1 MLAAVVPQA
10 PSPQTDECC
19 ATRGSHFSSWRCRPR
34 VYSDCGRRN
43 SQVVGVF
50 LALDNAN
57 EAARRE
63 FEVGVLIAAG
73 LLEEDANDYEE
84 QSEDG
89 TVKYSAPDL
98 RGGGGEPAVVYVEAH
113 PLTDA
118 YDEEEEEDEEQAEG
132 APADAHAAYPPP
144 EDEEDDDFA
153 DEEDVDDFE
162 GDEEEDE
169 APPPGA
175 KRKKM

>member
-1 MLAAVVPQA
+1 M
-10 PSPQTDECC
+10 
-19 ATRGSHFSSWRCRPR
+19 
-34 VYSDCGRRN
+34 
-43 SQVVGVF
+43 VGVF

-57 EAARRE
+57 EEARRE
-63 FEVGVLIAAG
+63 FDVNVLIAAG
-73 LLEEDANDYEE
+73 IIGEDAKDFAEYG
-84 QSEDG
+84 EDG

-98 RGGGGEPAVVYVEAH
+98 SEGAVVYVEEH

-118 YDEEEEEDEEQAEG
+118 YDEDEEDEEQQEG

-153 DEEDVDDFE
+153 DEEDADDDFE